1 MSQRCTTEGPEPLGC
16 PGHAGSFGVL
26 GGWAAVTWSVAFAAT
41 TVVRRRRVRG
51 GDRHPAV
58 PLDA

>member
-1 MSQRCTTEGPEPLGC
+1 M
-16 PGHAGSFGVL
+16 L
-26 GGWAAVTWSVAFAAT
+26 GGWAAVAWAVAFAAT